1 MSKYYKVFLEY
12 GAFCTICK
20 KMPFTKNI
28 YQEIITGKIIYP
40 KNKYT
45 SDKLTYGN
53 SGEMAWCHETTNR
66 EVQEWLCKLDTEEY
80 VSDLE
85 RIEDILAKSHK
96 VEMDE
101 KIVYRSVEKEA
112 GKSIKRR
119 LREIKQK

>member
-1 MSKYYKVFLEY
+1 MSKYYKVFLSE

-20 KMPFTKNI
+20 KIPFTKNI

-53 SGEMAWCHETTNR
+53 SGEMAWCHETTNH
-66 EVQEWLCKLDTEEY
+66 EVQEWLCKLNVEEY

-85 RIEDILAKSHK
+85 NIEDILAKNYK
-96 VEMDE
+96 VEIDE

-112 GKSIKRR
+112 GKSVKRT
-119 LREIKQK
+119 LKKMKSK